1 MFVTFPTS
9 DFALAQQIYG
19 AAGFVTLAT
28 IPGPD
33 GAPSLIHLRREQYQD
48 ILLVPRNSE
57 TPQGYRVSIDAKGVD
72 FNVIAAKLKALKVD
86 LSGPS
91 DTPWFTTDLSFT
103 DPDGNTVTLTSPRA
117 SEYQEAAEWV
127 DERISGNFETGAEPR
142 ISSTITVDERKRAE

>member
-57 TPQGYRVSIDAKGVD
+57 TPQGYRVSIAAKGVD

-103 DPDGNTVTLTSPRA
+103 DLDGNTVTLTSPRA

-127 DERISGNFETGAEPR
+127 DKHISGNFETGAEPR